1 MTEAMPAAV
10 HHSDCPALLPLPSN
24 GRRRKGRR
32 AGKLAMII
40 FASIWVVGCVIGLC
54 YAFSAVRI
62 HSAGCPECIMYAP

>member
-1 MTEAMPAAV
+1 MPAAI
-10 HHSDCPALLPLPSN
+10 HHSESPTLTPVPFR

-32 AGKLAMII
+32 AGKITMVV

-62 HSAGCPECIMYAP
+62 NCAGCPECIMYAP